1 MKAPDNK
8 GATPIH
14 ISAYNSN
21 LDCVKYLFSIF
32 GSSCLIDKDHQ
43 NKTCLDNAIN
53 AKNILITN
61 FLQGIFFFIFYF
73 FYFLFFSYF
82 LKGKLV
88 DSIWTEI
95 QKNNSEMLEN
105 LLKSVKKF

>member
-1 MKAPDNK
+1 MIDWIVSNYFMKEVFQKNFFLNIKLTKKKKGFSLKAPDNK

-61 FLQGIFFFIFYF
+61 FLQGIFF
-73 FYFLFFSYF
+73 YFLFFSYF
-82 LKGKLV
+82 L
-88 DSIWTEI
+88 I
-95 QKNNSEMLEN
+95 
-105 LLKSVKKF
+105 F